1 MRSVSQQKEGT
12 GRSGRRYALLAAFLI
27 ALLLFSFT
35 LSISAGSSYIPMPDI
50 IDAVFHDNGSK
61 LHSIIL
67 SIRIPRAIEAAF
79 IGANLGAAGALMQA
93 MTRNALAS
101 PGIFGINA
109 GASVAVVL
117 LLVVFPAA
125 VPLHFTMIG
134 AFMGG
139 SASVLAVYAVSS
151 FFNEGQKEIGFA
163 LTGIVI
169 QAILASITQMFL
181 IFNEENTE
189 TVLFWLAGSLSGSS
203 WEKIAFLIPVSV
215 TALLVAVLLGKTAS
229 VLSLGEDVS
238 KALGQKVWFSRVL
251 IGLTV
256 IALAGVSVSVAG
268 PIGFIGLMVPHMVRY
283 MAGADYRVVIP
294 LSALLGASLLLFA
307 DISSRFVYFPYE
319 TPVGVVTA
327 FIGSPFFIYLARKRK
342 EETDR

>member
-12 GRSGRRYALLAAFLI
+12 RSGRKYALLAAFLI

-35 LSISAGSSYIPMPDI
+35 LSISAGSSYISMPDI
-50 IDAVFHDNGSK
+50 IDAVFHDDGSK

-139 SASVLAVYAVSS
+139 GASVLAVYAVS
-151 FFNEGQKEIGFA
+151 FFLMKVKKRLA
-163 LTGIVI
+163 L
-169 QAILASITQMFL
+169 
-181 IFNEENTE
+181 
-189 TVLFWLAGSLSGSS
+189 
-203 WEKIAFLIPVSV
+203 
-215 TALLVAVLLGKTAS
+215 
-229 VLSLGEDVS
+229 
-238 KALGQKVWFSRVL
+238 R
-251 IGLTV
+251 
-256 IALAGVSVSVAG
+256 
-268 PIGFIGLMVPHMVRY
+268 
-283 MAGADYRVVIP
+283 
-294 LSALLGASLLLFA
+294 
-307 DISSRFVYFPYE
+307 
-319 TPVGVVTA
+319 
-327 FIGSPFFIYLARKRK
+327 
-342 EETDR
+342 